1 MDKQSSFLTRE
12 EEFCFSFAFEAWVTL
27 LGLIKIVGHK
37 IYVYISSGL
46 ALLMQNGFIRLLTP
60 QLHIHSKVP

>member
-12 EEFCFSFAFEAWVTL
+12 EEFCFSFAFEVWVTL

-37 IYVYISSGL
+37 IYVYISSVWVGL
-46 ALLMQNGFIRLLTP
+46 VDAKW
-60 QLHIHSKVP
+60 LH